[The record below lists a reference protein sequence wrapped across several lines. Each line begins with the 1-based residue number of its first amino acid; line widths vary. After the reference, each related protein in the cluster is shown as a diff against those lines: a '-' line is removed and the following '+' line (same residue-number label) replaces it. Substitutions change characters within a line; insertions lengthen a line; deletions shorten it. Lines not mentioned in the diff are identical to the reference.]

1 MELQLPTSLF
11 IKNEILWAKTFIEV
25 LAINPNIDLLLT
37 LFKFNCSVNWEKLVS
52 ILLLTLNINCL
63 ISFG

>member
-25 LAINPNIDLLLT
+25 LVINPNIDLLLT